1 MDARSFFETAF
12 DARHSQLFLPASQ
25 YSLTHPPTHRR
36 QTARP
41 IAARSAALGLDAGA
55 ILQAAVEQFTARRQD
70 FVAELGERNKDGIL
84 QAGMAVCQAVGS
96 LAAASVATSPQP
108 HAQDGA
114 VLNDADQAAVEQ
126 GLELVA
132 QQAKMF
138 GAMPAAMEP
147 LAQLRPLEEVGEG
160 PAQAQ
165 MMFYTAA
172 AAGQLVATL
181 PNIKA
186 VAGTLTAPDA
196 AAPRIRCPPSR
207 STLVSRATWWSRR
220 ARS

>member
-1 MDARSFFETAF
+1 ML
-12 DARHSQLFLPASQ
+12 H
-25 YSLTHPPTHRR
+25 
-36 QTARP
+36 
-41 IAARSAALGLDAGA
+41 
-55 ILQAAVEQFTARRQD
+55 AAVEQFAQRRQD
-70 FVAELGERNKDGIL
+70 FEAKAESGEQAEVL

-160 PAQAQ
+160 PAQVQ
-165 MMFYTAA
+165 MMLFTAA

-196 AAPRIRCPPSR
+196 AAPSGHR
-207 STLVSRATWWSRR
+207 LRR
-220 ARS
+220 RLRRLQHPVVGA